1 MSPSPASTAWAC
13 VTSKPTGTC
22 PGTSDYTTGS
32 TNSNGYNTYL
42 ANNCWA
48 DPSCEQILS
57 ANSFGDWQV
66 SADEPVGNGSVK
78 TAPEAQQQFNNWC
91 PSSNTWSNLVENSC
105 GSTTD
110 TPISALSELTSTY
123 AESTPHNSQTIAQWA
138 WDNWLSNDAGYPDEV
153 MVWVDNNGR
162 CNSGSFGTQVHAPVT
177 IAGQEWTPHRYP
189 NSSEFIWS
197 LDGPGGAGTCA
208 QQASGT
214 VDLLALLKWM
224 QANGYAAPGAAISL
238 IDGAWEIC
246 STGGVPETFRMS
258 SYSVTARAA

>member
-1 MSPSPASTAWAC
+1 MAT
-13 VTSKPTGTC
+13 
-22 PGTSDYTTGS
+22 
-32 TNSNGYNTYL
+32 

-48 DPSCEQILS
+48 DPSCKQTVTAVDPGNWS
-57 ANSFGDWQV
+57 V
-66 SADEPVGNGSVK
+66 SADEPAGNGSVK

-91 PSSNTWSNLVENSC
+91 AAVGTWSNLDPGGCGNSTQ
-105 GSTTD
+105 SD
-110 TPISALSELTSTY
+110 TPLSAMSQLTSTY

-138 WDNWLSNDAGYPDEV
+138 WDNWLSNDSGYPSEV

-177 IAGQEWTPHRYP
+177 IAGQEWTPHQYP
-189 NSSEFIWS
+189 NGSEFIWS

-224 QANGYAAPGAAISL
+224 QANRDAAPGATLSL
-238 IDGAWEIC
+238 VDGVWEIC
-246 STGGVPETFRMS
+246 STGGQPENFTVTR
-258 SYSVTARAA
+258 YSITAA